1 MSMIG
6 SRRLKFVILQPQLGV
21 FIKVASMKSQ
31 QELTVPLLELGPEA
45 FCQTQIASSSPTDHF
60 PHNLIF
66 NMEVISSFFY
76 LRVEKY
82 V

>member
-1 MSMIG
+1 
-6 SRRLKFVILQPQLGV
+6 
-21 FIKVASMKSQ
+21 MKSQ

-66 NMEVISSFFY
+66 NMEIISSFFY